1 MTTSYKKEAIAEL
14 RKRKQVMRELEAIEF
29 AAEEK
34 RKADRDAANQARI
47 AAKLGRATGEEPA
60 PPPVV
65 LSDLKEALP
74 EEPAIKPKRRRK
86 AAPKKEAQDA
96 AQERTWSGDGL
107 TIRERRALINETLMN
122 GLLKDMEQYK
132 YLQGELRA
140 LDFIEETIR
149 DYLKKEAR

>member
-14 RKRKQVMRELEAIEF
+14 RAHKRQLRELEQMAF

-34 RKADRDAANQARI
+34 RKADRDAANDARI

-60 PPPVV
+60 PPSVA
-65 LSDLKEALP
+65 LSDAEQEALI

-96 AQERTWSGDGL
+96 AKEGTWPGDDL
-107 TIRERRALINETLMN
+107 
-122 GLLKDMEQYK
+122 
-132 YLQGELRA
+132 GEHQDA
-140 LDFIEETIR
+140 P
-149 DYLKKEAR
+149 

>member
-1 MTTSYKKEAIAEL
+1 VTTSYRKEAIAEL
-14 RKRKQVMRELEAIEF
+14 RKRKKVMRELEAIEF

-65 LSDLKEALP
+65 LSVSEDALP

-86 AAPKKEAQDA
+86 AAPKKEAENA
-96 AQERTWSGDGL
+96 AQERTWSGDDL
-107 TIRERRALINETLMN
+107 
-122 GLLKDMEQYK
+122 
-132 YLQGELRA
+132 GEHPDA
-140 LDFIEETIR
+140 S
-149 DYLKKEAR
+149 

>member
-14 RKRKQVMRELEAIEF
+14 RAHKKQLRELERMAF

-34 RKADRDAANQARI
+34 RKADRDAANEARI
-47 AAKLGRATGEEPA
+47 AAKLGRAAGEEPA

-65 LSDLKEALP
+65 LSDSEEALP

-96 AQERTWSGDGL
+96 AKEGTWPGDDL
-107 TIRERRALINETLMN
+107 
-122 GLLKDMEQYK
+122 
-132 YLQGELRA
+132 GEHQDA
-140 LDFIEETIR
+140 S
-149 DYLKKEAR
+149 

>member
-14 RKRKQVMRELEAIEF
+14 RAHKKQLRELERMAF

-34 RKADRDAANQARI
+34 RKADRDAANEARI

-60 PPPVV
+60 PPSVV
-65 LSDLKEALP
+65 LSDVEQEALI

-96 AQERTWSGDGL
+96 AKEGTWPGDDL
-107 TIRERRALINETLMN
+107 
-122 GLLKDMEQYK
+122 
-132 YLQGELRA
+132 GEHQDA
-140 LDFIEETIR
+140 P
-149 DYLKKEAR
+149 